1 MTHQVHPAN
10 NDNPEHLASPEVFF
24 GTLLTTFQSACTQ
37 SGGAV
42 EHFMNLGEYTVRLS
56 FAGPALVSLFTRA
69 LRHLFIEPVQ
79 DPSFTVCFWDST
91 STGTTMPRPPW
102 PNEAYGVQGEIQ
114 GYNTDRI
121 RTVFQP
127 GVNALHML
135 HHGRSLAFYWVAAP
149 EQVPYWEASFPMRTI
164 LHWWLAD
171 KPYQPIHSAAVGRPE
186 GGVLIAGKSGSG
198 KSTSTMACLS
208 SDLLYLG
215 DDYVL
220 VRTDAEPAVH
230 SLYSTAKLDAEAMER
245 FPSLRHTISNPT
257 SLDTEKALI
266 FVHEFF
272 PEKFVR
278 AFPLKAILVPVIT
291 GLKDTLLKPANPGAS
306 LMAIAPTTVFHL
318 QGASRELFQKLSRLV
333 KQVPSYT
340 LELGTDLTQI
350 PEAISSVLNGDLP

>member
-1 MTHQVHPAN
+1 MTRRVPAN
-10 NDNPEHLASPEVFF
+10 INNSEHLAPPEAFF
-24 GTLLTTFQSACTQ
+24 DSLLNTFQGACKQ
-37 SGGAV
+37 SGGV
-42 EHFMNLGEYTVRLS
+42 VDQFITLGEYTVRLS

-69 LRHLFIEPVQ
+69 LRHLFTEPVH
-79 DPSFTVCFWDST
+79 DPSFNVCFWDSA

-114 GYNTDRI
+114 GYNTDTI

-135 HHGRSLAFYWVAAP
+135 HHGRSVALYWVATP

-215 DDYVL
+215 DDYVM
-220 VRTDAEPAVH
+220 VRTDAKPAVY
-230 SLYSTAKLDAEAMER
+230 SLYNTAKLDAEAMER
-245 FPSLRHTISNPT
+245 FPRLRHAISNPT

-266 FVHEFF
+266 FLHDFF

-291 GLKDTLLKPANPGAS
+291 GLKDTRLKRANPGAS

-340 LELGTDLTQI
+340 LELGTDLSQI
-350 PEAISSVLNGDLP
+350 PATISAVLNGDLP